1 MWDGSR
7 RTRLPKEALRG
18 ADFEE
23 LARSGL
29 EHPELA
35 AHRVRRVRR
44 SVLRRDHHA
53 ATLSYRRRRH
63 GLERSVV
70 LEVSDGELLGA
81 SRAHEEQAL
90 RRQVVDVVD
99 ALADVQL
106 ALLGA
111 GLRVEHDDPLRGA
124 SDEKRAALD
133 IDREAARSV
142 LAASVLP
149 GRDDLASLRVVG
161 DRRVLVFEVVVAD
174 ALCGTD
180 RVTLRP
186 VDCDLADDLR
196 RGGVL

>member
-70 LEVSDGELLGA
+70 LEVSDGELLRA
-81 SRAHEEQAL
+81 SRAHEEQA
-90 RRQVVDVVD
+90 QDGT
-99 ALADVQL
+99 ADRKSTRLNSSHTVISY
-106 ALLGA
+106 A
-111 GLRVEHDDPLRGA
+111 
-124 SDEKRAALD
+124 
-133 IDREAARSV
+133 
-142 LAASVLP
+142 
-149 GRDDLASLRVVG
+149 
-161 DRRVLVFEVVVAD
+161 VFC
-174 ALCGTD
+174 LKKKK
-180 RVTLRP
+180 
-186 VDCDLADDLR
+186 
-196 RGGVL
+196 